1 LGELFKTSAPRLEPG
16 SGTFAAFAEVISLT
30 QSPPSTDFQI
40 CLVTKVTDRGVWNH
54 CQETSIFVQSIQRCI
69 SPPPGPHADAAWVS
83 RARFTSRVFSRRPA
97 YEGRRCVDDAED
109 GRSKSARSAV
119 L

>member
-69 SPPPGPHADAAWVS
+69 SPPQAPTLMPRESPGPVS
-83 RARFTSRVFSRRPA
+83 QAESSVAVPHMKD
-97 YEGRRCVDDAED
+97 EGASTTPKTGGANQR
-109 GRSKSARSAV
+109 GRQF
-119 L
+119 